1 MTFTREILH
10 KRHRLSHQQIDRW
23 LGENR
28 SKEFLKEKMQHL
40 KMVQDFIRVTDL
52 LRENEIPFTSL
63 KGALLSQRI
72 YNDPTVRF
80 SHDIDILIDRSK
92 IDATIKIFLNNNYNL
107 TEGSFWPEKKSQ
119 QELIINNGHHISF
132 YNKELRLCVE
142 IHWTL
147 MHTLPVSQQKIKKI
161 VAQNQTEVFFS
172 GRKFTV
178 LNPEFELLFLL
189 LHGSRHGWERLKW
202 LVDIKDYPFEKLDI
216 EAFKKLVKTFNAER
230 IIGQTNFLLE
240 KFFDKRL
247 PNTIK
252 QKQNKKLNQIAIAFI
267 ESENVLQYTNEEVKR
282 IYLNYFLMFP
292 GVLYKFQTL
301 LNILFRIEDIRAINS
316 PFKIIYYIYRP
327 YSFIKR
333 RILHT

>member
-1 MTFTREILH
+1 MNYTREILR
-10 KRHRLSHQQIDRW
+10 KRHRLSQQQIDHW
-23 LGENR
+23 LDENR
-28 SKEFLKEKMQHL
+28 SKEFLSDKIRQL
-40 KMVQDFIRVTDL
+40 KMVQHFISITDL

-63 KGALLSQRI
+63 KGALLSHRI

-80 SHDIDILIDRSK
+80 SHDIDLLIDESE
-92 IDATIKIFLNNNYNL
+92 IDTVIKLFLKNNYNL
-107 TEGSFWPEKKSQ
+107 TEGAFWPEKKSQ
-119 QELIINNGHHISF
+119 QELVINNAHHISF

-147 MHTLPVSQQKIKKI
+147 MHTLPVSQKKIKQI
-161 VAQNQTEVFFS
+161 VSQNQTELFFS

-178 LNPEFELLFLL
+178 LNLEFELLFLL

-247 PNTIK
+247 PNTIE

-292 GVLYKFQTL
+292 GLVYKFQTL
-301 LNILFRIEDIRAINS
+301 LNILFRIEDIRAIDS

-333 RILHT
+333 RILHA

>member
-1 MTFTREILH
+1 MYTREILH
-10 KRHRLSHQQIDRW
+10 KRHRLSHQQIDHW

-28 SKEFLKEKMQHL
+28 SKEFLKEKMRHL

-52 LRENEIPFTSL
+52 FRENEIPFTSL

-80 SHDIDILIDRSK
+80 SHDIDILIDESK
-92 IDATIKIFLNNNYNL
+92 IDSVIKLFLKNNYSL
-107 TEGSFWPEKKSQ
+107 TEGSFWPDKKLQ

-147 MHTLPVSQQKIKKI
+147 MHTLPVSQKKIKQI
-161 VAQNQTEVFFS
+161 IALNQTEVFFS
-172 GRKFTV
+172 NRKFTV

-202 LVDIKDYPFEKLDI
+202 LVDVKDYPLEKLDI

-230 IIGQTNFLLE
+230 IIGQTNFLL
-240 KFFDKRL
+240 DKYFTISL
-247 PNTIK
+247 PFIVTQIK
-252 QKQNKKLNQIAIAFI
+252 NKKLNQIAIAFI
-267 ESENVLQYTNEEVKR
+267 ESENVIQYTNEEVKR

-292 GVLYKFQTL
+292 GITYKFKTL
-301 LNILFRIEDIRAINS
+301 LYILCRIDDIKVIDS

-333 RILHT
+333 RILHL

>member
-1 MTFTREILH
+1 MIYTREILH

-23 LGENR
+23 LDENR

-40 KMVQDFIRVTDL
+40 KMVQHFISITDL
-52 LRENEIPFTSL
+52 LRENKIPFTSL
-63 KGALLSQRI
+63 KGPLLSHRI

-80 SHDIDILIDRSK
+80 SHDIDLLIDESK
-92 IDATIKIFLNNNYNL
+92 IDATIKLFLNNNYNL
-107 TEGSFWPEKKSQ
+107 TEGAFWPEKKSQ

-132 YNKELRLCVE
+132 YSKELRLCVE

-147 MHTLPVSQQKIKKI
+147 MHTISVSQKKFKQI
-161 VAQNQTEVFFS
+161 VTQNQTEVIFS

-202 LVDIKDYPFEKLDI
+202 LIDIKDYPLEKLDI
-216 EAFKKLVKTFNAER
+216 EAFKKLVKRFNAER

-267 ESENVLQYTNEEVKR
+267 ESENVLQYTNAEVKR